1 MHLPF
6 GNALETRGSVRALGS
21 INVGSD
27 LLLNGRID
35 GIVDQDDVDG
45 GLIGAAFG
53 QVCCG

>member
-6 GNALETRGSVRALGS
+6 GNTLESRGSVRALGS

-35 GIVDQDDVDG
+35 SIVDKDDVDG
-45 GLIGAAFG
+45 GLIGAASG
-53 QVCCG
+53 